1 MSLSGPSLF
10 KLADRKGFG
19 MDGGGLEEHRVEE
32 LEVVRGAKTH
42 QSYSQKAMKSPWGWK
57 KQGCLFI

>member
-10 KLADRKGFG
+10 KLADKKGFG

-42 QSYSQKAMKSPWGWK
+42 HSYSQKAMKSS
-57 KQGCLFI
+57 